1 MATSTVL
8 RIPLLAATVVVV
20 VACAMLHG
28 GVRAQA
34 PAPTPSGL
42 DCTQSYFNLSNC
54 LSYVMTGSNDTVPD
68 KDCCP
73 ELAGLFDSQPICLC
87 ELLSG
92 GAESF
97 GISIDNN
104 RALKLPSICHIDS
117 MPVSLCAAIG
127 YPVTGSPMGSP
138 MSPSSAPSGI
148 GPRLPGTPA
157 APPPQNRAAGA
168 GAGAVGRLALAGLS
182 CAIAVVGFF

>member
-8 RIPLLAATVVVV
+8 RIPLLAATVVV

-42 DCTQSYFNLSNC
+42 DCTQSYFNLSSC

-117 MPVSLCAAIG
+117 LPVSLCAAIG

-138 MSPSSAPSGI
+138 MSPSSAPSGS

>member
-8 RIPLLAATVVVV
+8 RIPLLAATVVV

-34 PAPTPSGL
+34 PAPTPSGF
-42 DCTQSYFNLSNC
+42 DCTQSYFNLSSC
-54 LSYVMTGSNDTVPD
+54 LSYVMPGSNDTVPD

-73 ELAGLFDSQPICLC
+73 EIAGLYDSQPICLC
-87 ELLSG
+87 QLLSG
-92 GAESF
+92 GAENF

-117 MPVSLCAAIG
+117 LQVSLCA
-127 YPVTGSPMGSP
+127 
-138 MSPSSAPSGI
+138 
-148 GPRLPGTPA
+148 GTKA
-157 APPPQNRAAGA
+157 APPPQSRAAG
-168 GAGAVGRLALAGLS
+168 GGAVGRLSLAGLS